1 MTDSAQ
7 LILWQGLF
15 YALGALGLFA
25 IGALPL
31 RTYAIARQLRAAA
44 RPAWLLLGVL
54 AVALCAAAVA
64 SPFLAHLGRC
74 LLGYH
79 CSANAAGGWIN
90 AAFLGAIYAVFE
102 VLVFVLLLVGQR
114 RRVAT

>member
-1 MTDSAQ
+1 MTNSAQ
-7 LILWQGLF
+7 LVLWQGLF
-15 YALGALGLFA
+15 YVLGALGLFA

-31 RTYAIARQLRAAA
+31 RTYAIARRLKAEA
-44 RPAWLLLGVL
+44 RSAWLLLGVL

-90 AAFLGAIYAVFE
+90 AAFLGAIYVVFE
-102 VLVFVLLLVGQR
+102 LMLLIFLRVGQR